1 MKKQLFIFPTKFI
14 RISRRI
20 KRGEH
25 RQWPKKLQT
34 RMSWCVKYE
43 NGDQTDLQEQNNC
56 MICIAFTCSL
66 DLYNIL
72 DLIVNQT
79 FSITNESF
87 LKVKKHVVP
96 PGCYGCNTITRS
108 RLKLFWSLAI
118 FTLLYSPWNPYNL
131 LVNKNNCF
139 FTENL
144 VEEVKFF

>member
-1 MKKQLFIFPTKFI
+1 
-14 RISRRI
+14 
-20 KRGEH
+20 
-25 RQWPKKLQT
+25 
-34 RMSWCVKYE
+34 MSWCVKYE

-118 FTLLYSPWNPYNL
+118 NSPCFIRLGIPITFWLIKIIVFLLKILSR
-131 LVNKNNCF
+131 KSSF
-139 FTENL
+139 FKKSDRVT
-144 VEEVKFF
+144 